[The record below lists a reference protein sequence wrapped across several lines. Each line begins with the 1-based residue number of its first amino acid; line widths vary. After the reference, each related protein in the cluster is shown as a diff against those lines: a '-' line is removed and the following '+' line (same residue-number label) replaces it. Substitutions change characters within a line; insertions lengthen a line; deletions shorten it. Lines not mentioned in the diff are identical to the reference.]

1 MDLSVPNVATETSLT
16 EAQLSQDLR
25 SWYSSNADHVVSKE
39 NGMSESHNE
48 KLRAALAWL
57 GARYLC
63 ATPQKRRVRK

>member
-1 MDLSVPNVATETSLT
+1 
-16 EAQLSQDLR
+16 
-25 SWYSSNADHVVSKE
+25 
-39 NGMSESHNE
+39 MSESHNE